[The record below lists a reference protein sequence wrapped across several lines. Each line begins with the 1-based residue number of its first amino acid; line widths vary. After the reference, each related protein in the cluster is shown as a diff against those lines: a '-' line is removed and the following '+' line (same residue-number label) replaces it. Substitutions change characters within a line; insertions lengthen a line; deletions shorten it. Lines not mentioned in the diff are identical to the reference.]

1 MKHVFR
7 LAIVV
12 LGVSLLLWAGCDTQ
26 QALGPEAELDQRVLA
41 FSTADPQFQAVI
53 AVQDRVSDA
62 LMQRPEVIGTGAGL
76 TEDGRPALVVL
87 ARSPLTTGD
96 PAKGAAV
103 PDQIDEVPVVVL
115 VIGEIKARAK
125 FPLRRLVPSDSFPRP
140 VPIGVSTG
148 HPDIT
153 AGTIGARVK
162 RGNTFYAL
170 SNNHVYANTN
180 NASIGDL
187 VIQQGTFDGGEAPED
202 AIGRLRA
209 FEPIVFCNPWPT
221 NCPSN
226 SIDAALATTRPTL
239 IDNATPSDGYGTPQS
254 QTVAPTVGLH
264 VMKYGRTTVLTA
276 GNISA
281 INATIDVGYDDVA
294 PNDSI
299 ARFVGQIV
307 ITSGSFSAGGD
318 SGSLIVVR
326 GGADR
331 LKPVGLLFAGST
343 TTTIANVI
351 GDVLSNWG
359 ITIDGQ

>member
-7 LAIVV
+7 LSIVV
-12 LGVSLLLWAGCDTQ
+12 LGVSFLFWAGCDTQ
-26 QALGPEAELDQRVLA
+26 QAPGPEAEADQRVLA
-41 FSTADPQFQAVI
+41 FSKADPQFQAVI
-53 AVQDRVSDA
+53 AVQGRVSDE

-87 ARSPLTTGD
+87 VKSLLTTGD
-96 PAKGAAV
+96 PAKGAV

-115 VIGEIKARAK
+115 VIGEIKARTK
-125 FPLRRLVPSDSFPRP
+125 FPVRRLVPSDSFPRP

-162 RGNTFYAL
+162 RGDRFFAL
-170 SNNHVYANTN
+170 SNNHVYANSN

-187 VIQQGTFDGGEAPED
+187 VIQPGTFDGGEAPED

-209 FEPIVFCNPWPT
+209 FEPILFCNPWPT

-239 IDNATPSDGYGTPQS
+239 VDNATPPDGYGTPKS
-254 QTVAPTVGLH
+254 QTVAPAVGQR
-264 VMKYGRTTVLTA
+264 VMKYGRTTVMTR
-276 GNISA
+276 GTIST
-281 INATIDVGYDDVA
+281 INATIDVSYDDVL
-294 PNDSI
+294 PQDSI

-307 ITSGSFSAGGD
+307 ITPGSFSAGGD

-326 GGADR
+326 GGLNR

-343 TTTIANVI
+343 TTTIANEI
-351 GDVLSNWG
+351 DDVLSNWG